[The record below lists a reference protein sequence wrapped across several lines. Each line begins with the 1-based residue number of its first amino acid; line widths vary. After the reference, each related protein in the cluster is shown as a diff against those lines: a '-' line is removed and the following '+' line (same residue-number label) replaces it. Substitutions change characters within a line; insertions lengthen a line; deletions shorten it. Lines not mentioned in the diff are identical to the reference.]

1 MGRPRQASKGKLP
14 PGTALE
20 DGAHRG
26 EKDIQEAV
34 EYEQW
39 VDFIFLIRSLLEP
52 STPFHI
58 VVRYCEW
65 LKRMEDQLLS
75 TKK

>member
-1 MGRPRQASKGKLP
+1 MVQSRETSEGKATP
-14 PGTALE
+14 WHTTE

-26 EKDIQEAV
+26 EKDIQEAIG
-34 EYEQW
+34 YEEW

-65 LKRMEDQLLS
+65 LKRMEAELLS
-75 TKK
+75 AKK